1 MPSNLIREDRNMEYM
16 WLVWL
21 VLAIAALVVEAL
33 TMGLT
38 SVWLA
43 AGCLVAMV
51 LDLCGADLVPQIVV
65 MLIVTI
71 ATFVICIIW
80 IKPRLDKKRNSLKE
94 ATNADRIIGM
104 EGEVTKAIDPVEGKG
119 QIKVMG
125 QVWSAKSEHPINAGV
140 KVKVT
145 GIEGVK
151 AVVEQKVN

>member
-1 MPSNLIREDRNMEYM
+1 MNSL

-21 VLAIAALVVEAL
+21 GLAIAALVVEAF

-51 LDLCGADLVPQIVV
+51 MDLCGAELIPQIVV
-65 MLIVTI
+65 MLIVTVV
-71 ATFVICIIW
+71 TFVVCIIW
-80 IKPRLDKKRNSLKE
+80 IKPRLDEKRSRDKQP
-94 ATNADRIIGM
+94 TNADRIIGM
-104 EGEVTKAIDPVEGKG
+104 EGEVIKDIVPVEGKG

-125 QVWSAKSEHPINAGV
+125 QVWSAKSECPIAKGS
-140 KVKVT
+140 KVQVI

-151 AVVEQKVN
+151 AVVEQKIN